1 MANILRSLRGKKY
14 IEMEISEHDRRKM
27 DVCITSAGKEYCKE
41 RYDYLA
47 RYFDLY
53 VDVLGEDDIKELTRL
68 IRKTADNEVRLK
80 K

>member
-1 MANILRSLRGKKY
+1 
-14 IEMEISEHDRRKM
+14 M
-27 DVCITSAGKEYCKE
+27 DVYITPAGIEYCKE